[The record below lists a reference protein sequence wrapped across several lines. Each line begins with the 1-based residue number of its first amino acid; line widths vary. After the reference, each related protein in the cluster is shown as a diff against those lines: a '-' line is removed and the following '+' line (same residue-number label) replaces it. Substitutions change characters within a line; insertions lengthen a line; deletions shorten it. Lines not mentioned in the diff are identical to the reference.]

1 MIKQNNNE
9 SREQPAVC
17 CCMAKTESS
26 DVTFNFWATFGFID
40 LYLKFSFFSAS
51 SWGLACRP
59 MNCAHRED
67 SGVVPADTQE
77 GRVLANK
84 EA

>member
-1 MIKQNNNE
+1 MIKRSNNE
-9 SREQPAVC
+9 SRVQPAVC

-40 LYLKFSFFSAS
+40 PYLKFSFFSAP
-51 SWGLACRP
+51 SWGSVCKL
-59 MNCAHRED
+59 MNYTHQED
-67 SGVVPADTQE
+67 SEVVPIATPE

-84 EA
+84 KA